1 MKGDTPMS
9 DETKLV
15 DYLKRVTADLRQ
27 TTRRLR
33 EVEAEATEPI
43 AIVGMSCRYPGGV
56 RTPEDLWELVS
67 GGLDGISAFPSD
79 RGWDVEALYDED
91 PDRRGT
97 SYTREGGF
105 LDAAGE
111 FDAGF
116 FGVSPREAQA
126 MDPQHRLLLET
137 SWEAF
142 ERAGIDPL
150 SVKGERI
157 GVFAGLM
164 YHDYGTSVAEV
175 PEELEGYLGNGSAG
189 SIASGR
195 ISYTL
200 GLEGPA
206 VTVDTACSS
215 SLVALHLA
223 VQALRRG
230 ECTMALA
237 GGVTVMATP
246 ATFVEFSRQRGLS
259 ADGRCKSFAEG
270 ADGTGWGE
278 GVGMLLVERLSDAVR
293 NGRRVLAVVRGSAV
307 NQDGAS
313 NGLTAPNGPSQ
324 QRVIRQALDAAGLTP
339 ADVDAVEA
347 HGTGTKLGDPI
358 EAQALLNTYG
368 QQRTGGEPLWLGSV
382 KSNIGH
388 TQAAAGVAGVIKMV
402 QAMRHGSLP
411 RTLHVDSP
419 SSHIDWSA
427 GAVELL
433 TEARP
438 WPETGRARRAAVSS
452 FGISGTNAHIILEQ
466 APEAVPAETQ
476 PEGAQPQ
483 PQPQTAPVAPPATL
497 PFLVSGR
504 TPEALRAQAGRLAA
518 FLRESPEAAA
528 AAPVDLAYSLA
539 ASRST
544 WEHRAAV
551 VADGREELLG
561 ALDALAEGAG
571 AAAGLVR
578 GTAEKGRTAFLF
590 TFQGSQRPG
599 MGRELYETFPVFA
612 AAFDEVCA
620 ELDRHLDRPIREIV
634 FAAEGTPEAAL
645 IDRTLYSSPAIFAL
659 EVALYR
665 LLEHWGIRPD
675 LVSGGSIGDSAAI
688 HVTGVLSLADA
699 ATLVTARSRLMN
711 ELPPGGGMVAVEA
724 PEQVVREALDE
735 LGGRVSIGLVNGPEA
750 FVVSGDEELIT
761 GLGDRWKAEG
771 YRIKQLTVGHAFH
784 SPHMDPMLDAFREV
798 ARSLTFRAPRVPMV
812 DALTGELMDADR
824 MCDPEYWVRHVREA
838 VRFVDAVRT
847 LEAEGVTTYL
857 EVGPLAMQSLM
868 ARACLTAESG
878 AALVPSLRRDRPEVW
893 SLVHAVAQLHVR
905 GVRVD
910 WARFYA
916 DTRPAVT
923 GLPTYAFQRERYWL
937 KSTGSPAAPV
947 PGTAAAE
954 LGLSLAGHPLLGT
967 AISLADSGGF
977 LFTAGLSLRSHGWLA
992 DHRVLGRAVVPGA
1005 ALVELAVRAGDEA
1018 GCDTLDELTLAA
1030 PLVLPE
1036 DGGVQLRLTVAE
1048 PDGQGRRALSL
1059 YSRPEDADTGE
1070 PWTRHAEGTLS
1081 AGGSAAGAG
1090 LTVWPPAGAEPLDT
1104 DGLYETLGAAGLEYG
1119 PVFQGLQAAWKL
1131 GEEIYTEVALPEEA
1145 TTDATRYGLHPAL
1158 LDAALHGIGLGSF
1171 ITGDGAAHL
1180 PFAWSG
1186 LTLHATAASA
1196 LRVRITPAGTDSV
1209 TLTLT
1214 DQTGTPVATID
1225 SLALRAITT
1234 GQLEDGG
1241 ALRDALFRVE
1251 WVEPV
1256 LGDGSGGDWAR
1267 LDEEGDTVPAYVV
1280 TRTPAGEVHSAV
1292 AEALRLVRS
1301 WLAGERFARSRLVF
1315 TAERQDPATA
1325 AVWGL
1330 VRSAQAEHPGRF
1342 ALVEAADVE
1351 ASWERI
1357 SAALA
1362 AGEEQIAVRG
1372 GSVLVPR
1379 LARAAATPAEG
1390 AAFGDGTVLI
1400 TGGTGGLGALFAR
1413 HLVTEHGVRDLLL
1426 TSRRGDAAPGAAELA
1441 ADLGQLGAQ
1450 VRIAACDAADRE
1462 GLTELLDSL
1471 DRPLTAV
1478 VHSAGVLDDGVVST
1492 LTPERV
1498 TAVLRPKA
1506 DAARHL
1512 HELTR
1517 DRDLSAFVVF
1527 SSVAG
1532 VFGSAGQGGYAA
1544 ANSYLDALMTE
1555 RRAAGLPGLSLAWGL
1570 WTGVGGMGDT
1580 LSEED
1585 VERIGRSG
1593 VQVLTVDQGLAL
1605 FDAALGT
1612 AEPLLVPVPL
1622 DLRTLRTRDQTPAL
1636 LRALVGTARGRRGTA
1651 AAATGGDSSLAG
1663 RLAALGRAEQR
1674 AFLLD
1679 LVCTRAA
1686 AVLGHG
1692 GGGAVDSGRAF
1703 RELGFDSLTAVEFRN
1718 LLMAETGV
1726 RLSSTVVFDHP
1737 NPAALAEF
1745 LRTELVGEDTGAQS
1759 AAPVAAGDDEPIAI
1773 IGMSCRYPGG
1783 VETPEDLWR
1792 LVASGAD
1799 GISGFPENRGW
1810 DLDALYHPDP
1820 EHRGT
1825 SYTREGGF
1833 LHDVAEF
1840 DAEFFGI
1847 SPREALAM
1855 DPQQR
1860 LLLQATWEAF
1870 ERAGIDPKAM
1880 KGSRTGVFAGLMY
1893 RDYLTRLSSIPQELE
1908 GFRGTASSGSVA
1920 SGRVSYLFGLEG
1932 PAVTVDTACSS
1943 SLVALHL
1950 AAQALRRGECTMAL
1964 AGGVTVMSSAGTF
1977 VEFSRQRGLAA
1988 DGRCKSFAD
1997 GADGTGWGEGVGM
2010 LLVERLSDAVRNG
2023 HPVLAV
2029 VRGSAVN
2036 QDGASNGLTAPNGPS
2051 QQRVIR
2057 QALDAAGLTT
2067 ADVDAVEAHGTGTK
2081 LGDPIEAQAL
2091 LTTYGQGR
2099 EGGEPLWL
2107 GSVKSNIGHTQAAAG
2122 VAGIIKMVQAMRHG
2136 VLPRTLHVDSPSSQ
2150 VDWSAGAVE
2159 LLTEDRAWP
2168 ETGRVRRA
2176 GVSSFGISG
2185 TNAHV
2190 ILEAAPE
2197 REPVTTTGRP
2207 PAEGTL
2213 VPWMLSGRSAGAL
2226 RAQAERLLA
2235 YVEERPGLAVADVAY
2250 SLMRRSEMEHRA
2262 VVVGR
2267 DREEFLAGL
2276 RTLARDGATTAAPA
2290 AASGRGSG
2298 PAVLFTGQGSQR
2310 PGMGRELYE
2319 TFPVFA
2325 AAFDA
2330 VCAELGDGLKEVVFG
2345 DDAET
2350 LDRTGTT
2357 QPALFA
2363 IEVALYRL
2371 VESWGITPRFVGG
2384 HSVGEIAAAHIAGV
2398 LSLRD
2403 AATLVSARGR
2413 LMEALPEGGVMVS
2426 VRAGEEQVTPLLVPG
2441 AAIAAVNGPEAVVL
2455 SGAREAVEGVVAL
2468 LAAQGVK
2475 AKALR
2480 VSHAFHSPLMDPM
2493 LDEFRNAISGLD
2505 FHQPA
2510 IPFVSA
2516 LTGSLVTD
2524 EITHPDYWV
2533 SHVREAVRFHDAIQT
2548 LEAEG
2553 ATTLLELGP
2562 DAILTA
2568 MARPCLTD
2576 ESTALVPTL
2585 RRGRDEVRSLT
2596 TAVSD
2601 LHRHGVDL
2609 DWEALCGM
2617 SVDWD
2622 TFFTES
2628 GASRVDLPTYAF
2640 QRQRFWLENSGP
2652 QAPQDVESVGLKAAG
2667 HPLLGAAI
2675 ALPDSDGVMF
2685 TGRLAA
2691 RAQAWLGDHRVMGRL
2706 VVPGAAVAELA
2717 VRAGDETGCGF
2728 LDELTLE
2735 APLVLPEDGGVQLRV
2750 LVGEAASDGRG
2761 LRPVTVFSRSEEAP
2775 EDTPWTRHATGSLAP
2790 EGAAPGEGLAVW
2802 PPAGAEP
2809 LDTDGLYETLGAAG
2823 LEYGPVFRGL
2833 QTAWKLG
2840 NELYAEVALPE
2851 EATAD
2856 AGRYNLHPALLD
2868 AALHGI
2874 GLGSFVTGD
2883 GGAHLP
2889 FAWSGLS
2896 LHATGASALRVRITP
2911 AGTDSVALTLADQT
2925 GAPVATVETLALRAV
2940 TPGQPEDEGSL
2951 RDALFRLDWAG
2962 LPLEAAAGAEGTWAL
2977 LGSEET
2983 YAATALRR
2991 AGVGFDAYA
3000 DLAEARAAAVA
3011 PEVLVVP
3018 VEGAGEASAERV
3030 RELVGRVL
3038 ELLRDWQSDE
3048 RFAGT
3053 RLLLLTSGAVVARG
3067 GEAVHDLAAAAVWG
3081 LVRSAQAEN
3090 PGRIVLADGPR
3101 PGDPAGGA
3109 DWELLPAALTTDEPQ
3124 LALRGGEF
3132 LVPRL
3137 ARARA
3142 AEALA
3147 VPAGEPAWRLDVRGR
3162 GTLENLALVP
3172 APEAAG
3178 PLTAGQV
3185 RIGVR
3190 AAGLNFRDVML
3201 SLGLY
3206 PGEFVLG
3213 GEGAG
3218 VVLETGPGVTS
3229 VKPGDRVMG
3238 IFDGAFGPVA
3248 VADARSVHRIPK
3260 GWTFAQAAAVPIVF
3274 MTAYYGLVDLARARR
3289 GERVLI
3295 HAAAGGVG
3303 MAAVQLARHLGL
3315 EVYGTA
3321 SPGKWDT
3328 LRAAGLDGAHLAN
3341 SRTLDFEG
3349 AFLEATSGRGVDIV
3363 LDSLAREFVDASLR
3377 LLPGGGR
3384 FLEMGKTDIRV
3395 PAEVA
3400 EAHPGVEYR
3409 AFDLVDAGPERIG
3422 EMLAALVELFESG
3435 ELSPLPVTTWDVRQA
3450 KDAFRYVSQAKHTGK
3465 VVLTVPAGF
3474 DPDGT
3479 VLVTGGT
3486 GTLGALLAGHLVRR
3500 HGVRN
3505 LLLAGRRG
3513 PQAAGAAE
3521 LTAALAELGAR
3532 AEVVACDV
3540 ADREALAGLLARIP
3554 AERPLTAV
3562 VHTAGV
3568 LDDGI
3573 LGSLTGERLERVL
3586 RPKTAAALALHELT
3600 RDLDLSAFVLFS
3612 SAAGVFG
3619 NPGQANYAA
3628 ANASL
3633 DALAL
3638 HRRALGLPA
3647 VSLAWG
3653 MWEEASGMTAHL
3665 DGGERSR
3672 SGRGG
3677 AGALGSEEGLALFD
3691 AAFAD
3696 GGAVLVPARLDLRA
3710 VSGTAGPVP
3719 PLLRGLVRAA
3729 GRRTAAAVRQ
3739 RPGGVSP
3746 AERLAGL
3753 TPGARERELL
3763 EIVRENT
3770 AVVFGHASGD
3780 TVDVAKPFKALG
3792 IDSLTA
3798 LELRNRVTAAT
3809 GLRLPPTLVFD
3820 CPTPAALAE
3829 RLLEEFA
3836 ESGATAGAAATAGEP
3851 AGAAAV
3857 LAEIDRLESAI
3868 GAVDAADEAAV
3879 GARLRDLLAAWNGRT
3894 AAAAP
3899 DGAATDLEGATAE
3912 DLFDLLDGELGTL

>member
-1 MKGDTPMS
+1 MS

-67 GGLDGISAFPSD
+67 GGRDGISAFPSD

-91 PDRRGT
+91 PERRGT

-105 LDAAGE
+105 LEGAAE

-150 SVKGERI
+150 SVKGQRI

-195 ISYTL
+195 VSYTL

-293 NGRRVLAVVRGSAV
+293 DGHHVLAVVRGSAV

-324 QRVIRQALDAAGLTP
+324 QRVIRQALDSAGLTT

-358 EAQALLNTYG
+358 EAQALLATYG
-368 QQRTGGEPLWLGSV
+368 QDRAAGAAPLWLGSV

-411 RTLHVDSP
+411 RTLHVDAP

-433 TEARP
+433 TEDRA
-438 WPETGRARRAAVSS
+438 WPETGRARRAGVSS

-466 APEAVPAETQ
+466 APADAPDAAPADAE
-476 PEGAQPQ
+476 PAAGEPQ
-483 PQPQTAPVAPPATL
+483 PQAAPVAPPATL

-518 FLRESPEAAA
+518 FLRESPGAAA

-551 VADGREELLG
+551 VADDRAELLG

-571 AAAGLVR
+571 AAPGLVR

-599 MGRELYETFPVFA
+599 MGRELYEAFPVFA

-634 FAAEGTPEAAL
+634 FAPEGTPEAAL

-711 ELPPGGGMVAVEA
+711 ELPAGGGMVAVEA

-735 LGGRVSIGLVNGPEA
+735 LGGRVCVALVNGPEA
-750 FVVSGDEELIT
+750 FVVSGDEDLIA
-761 GLGDRWKAEG
+761 GLGDRWKADG
-771 YRIKQLTVGHAFH
+771 YRIKRLTVGHAFH

-798 ARSLTFRAPRVPMV
+798 ARSLTFRAPRIPMV

-847 LEAEGVTTYL
+847 LESEGVTTYL

-910 WARFYA
+910 WERFHADARP
-916 DTRPAVT
+916 TVT
-923 GLPTYAFQRERYWL
+923 GLPTYAFQRARYWL
-937 KSTGSPAAPV
+937 ESA
-947 PGTAAAE
+947 GTRGALGAGAAAAE

-977 LFTAGLSLRSHGWLA
+977 LFTARLSLRSHGWLA
-992 DHRVLGRAVVPGA
+992 DHRVLDRAVVPGA

-1018 GCDTLDELTLAA
+1018 GCATLDELTLAA

-1048 PDGQGRRALSL
+1048 PDARGWRALSL

-1081 AGGSAAGAG
+1081 PGGSAPAEG
-1090 LTVWPPAGAEPLDT
+1090 LAVWPPAGAQALDT
-1104 DGLYETLGAAGLEYG
+1104 DGLYEALGAAGLAYG
-1119 PVFQGLQAAWKL
+1119 PVFQGLKAAWKL
-1131 GEEIYTEVALPEEA
+1131 GGEVYAEVALPEEA
-1145 TTDATRYGLHPAL
+1145 TADATRYGIHPAL
-1158 LDAALHGIGLGSF
+1158 LDAALHGIGLGTF
-1171 ITGDGAAHL
+1171 VTGDGGARL
-1180 PFAWSG
+1180 PFAWTGVS
-1186 LTLHATAASA
+1186 LHAAGADA
-1196 LRVRITPAGTDSV
+1196 LRVRIAPAGTDSV
-1209 TLTLT
+1209 ALTLA
-1214 DQTGTPVATID
+1214 DQTGAPVATVE
-1225 SLALRAITT
+1225 SLALRAVTA
-1234 GQLEDGG
+1234 GQLEDGS
-1241 ALRDALFRVE
+1241 LRDALFRVE

-1256 LGDGSGGDWAR
+1256 LGESSRGDWAW
-1267 LDEEGDTVPAYVV
+1267 LDEEGDGVPPYVV

-1292 AEALRLVRS
+1292 VEALRLVRS
-1301 WLAGERFARSRLVF
+1301 WLAEERYAGSRLVF
-1315 TAERQDPATA
+1315 TADRQDVATA

-1330 VRSAQAEHPGRF
+1330 VRSAQAENPGRF

-1362 AGEEQIAVRG
+1362 AGEEQLAVRG

-1379 LARAAATPAEG
+1379 LARAAAAPADG

-1426 TSRRGDAAPGAAELA
+1426 TSRRGHEAPGATELA
-1441 ADLGQLGAQ
+1441 ADLEQLGAR

-1462 GLTELLDSL
+1462 ALAELLTTL

-1478 VHSAGVLDDGVVST
+1478 LHSAGVLDDGVIGA

-1506 DAARHL
+1506 DAAHHL

-1517 DRDLSAFVVF
+1517 DAGLSAFVVF

-1532 VFGSAGQGGYAA
+1532 VFGGAGQAGYAA
-1544 ANSYLDALMTE
+1544 ANSYLDALMAE

-1570 WTGVGGMGDT
+1570 WAGVGGMGDT
-1580 LSEED
+1580 LTDED
-1585 VERIGRSG
+1585 MDRIGRSG
-1593 VQVLTVDQGLAL
+1593 VRPLTVDQGLAL
-1605 FDAALGT
+1605 FDAALAT
-1612 AEPLLVPVPL
+1612 DEPLLVPVPL
-1622 DLRTLRTRDQTPAL
+1622 DLRTLRTRDQVPAL
-1636 LRALVGTARGRRGTA
+1636 LRTLVGTTRRRGTA
-1651 AAATGGDSSLAG
+1651 AAGAGTGPSLAD

-1674 AFLLD
+1674 ALLLD

-1692 GGGAVDSGRAF
+1692 AGGAVDAERAF

-1718 LLMAETGV
+1718 LLMPETGV

-1745 LRTELVGEDTGAQS
+1745 LRTELVGEDTEVRS

-1792 LVASGAD
+1792 LVASGTD

-1810 DLDALYHPDP
+1810 DLEAIYHPDP

-1988 DGRCKSFAD
+1988 DGRCKSFAE

-2010 LLVERLSDAVRNG
+2010 LLVERLSDAIANG

-2091 LTTYGQGR
+2091 LATYGQER
-2099 EGGEPLWL
+2099 VDGEPLWL

-2122 VAGIIKMVQAMRHG
+2122 VASIIKMVQAMRHG
-2136 VLPRTLHVDSPSSQ
+2136 VLPRTLHVDAPSSHI
-2150 VDWSAGAVE
+2150 DWSAGAVE

-2168 ETGRVRRA
+2168 ETGRARRA
-2176 GVSSFGISG
+2176 GISSFGISG

-2190 ILEAAPE
+2190 ILEQAPE
-2197 REPVTTTGRP
+2197 QEPATTTARP
-2207 PAEGTL
+2207 PADGAL
-2213 VPWMLSGRSAGAL
+2213 VPWMLSGRSAEAL

-2235 YVEERPGLAVADVAY
+2235 HVEARPELAVADVAY
-2250 SLMRRSEMEHRA
+2250 SLMGRSEMEHRA

-2276 RTLARDGATTAAPA
+2276 RTLARDGATTAAPGT
-2290 AASGRGSG
+2290 ASAPGRG

-2310 PGMGRELYE
+2310 IGMGRELYE
-2319 TFPVFA
+2319 AFPVFA

-2330 VCAELGDGLKEVVFG
+2330 VCAELGAGLKEVVFG
-2345 DDAET
+2345 DDAEA

-2363 IEVALYRL
+2363 VEVALYRL
-2371 VESWGITPRFVGG
+2371 VESWGVAPRFVGG
-2384 HSVGEIAAAHIAGV
+2384 HSVGEIAAAHVAGV
-2398 LSLRD
+2398 LSLHD

-2413 LMEALPEGGVMVS
+2413 LMEALPDGGVMVS

-2441 AAIAAVNGPEAVVL
+2441 AAIAAVNGPESVVL

-2468 LAAQGVK
+2468 LAAQDVK
-2475 AKALR
+2475 SKALR

-2493 LDEFRNAISGLD
+2493 LEDFRTAITGLD
-2505 FHQPA
+2505 FRQPT

-2524 EITHPDYWV
+2524 QIAHPDYWV
-2533 SHVREAVRFHDAIQT
+2533 DHVREAVRFHDAIRT

-2585 RRGRDEVRSLT
+2585 RRGRDEVQSLT
-2596 TAVSD
+2596 SAVSE

-2622 TFFTES
+2622 TFFAES

-2640 QRQRFWLENSGP
+2640 QRQRFWLEDAAP

-2685 TGRLAA
+2685 TGRLTV
-2691 RAQAWLGDHRVMGRL
+2691 RAQAWLGDHRVMGKT

-2717 VRAGDETGCGF
+2717 VRAGDEAGCGF

-2750 LVGEAASDGRG
+2750 LVGEAAAEGPGS
-2761 LRPVTVFSRSEEAP
+2761 RPVTVFSRSEDAA
-2775 EDTPWTRHATGSLAP
+2775 EDTPWTRHASGSV
-2790 EGAAPGEGLAVW
+2790 APGGSAAGEALTVW
-2802 PPAGAEP
+2802 PPAGAEA
-2809 LDTDGLYETLGAAG
+2809 LDTDGLYESLGAAG
-2823 LEYGPVFRGL
+2823 LAYGPVFQGL
-2833 QTAWKLG
+2833 KAAWKLG
-2840 NELYAEVALPE
+2840 EEVYAEVALPE

-2856 AGRYNLHPALLD
+2856 ATRYGIHPALLD

-2874 GLGSFVTGD
+2874 GLGTFVTGD
-2883 GGAHLP
+2883 GGARLP
-2889 FAWSGLS
+2889 FAWTGLS
-2896 LHATGASALRVRITP
+2896 LHATGAGALRVRITP

-2925 GAPVATVETLALRAV
+2925 GAPVATVESLALRAV
-2940 TPGQPEDEGSL
+2940 TAEQLEDGSL
-2951 RDALFRLDWAG
+2951 RDALFRLDWAA
-2962 LPLEAAAGAEGTWAL
+2962 PALEADAGPGGGTWAL
-2977 LGSEET
+2977 LGGGGDG

-2991 AGVGFDAYA
+2991 AGVGFDVYSG
-3000 DLAEARAAAVA
+3000 LAEAGAAAVA
-3011 PEVLVVP
+3011 PQLLVVP
-3018 VEGAGEASAERV
+3018 VEGAGEASAEQV

-3038 ELLRDWQSDE
+3038 ELLRDWQADE

-3053 RLLLLTSGAVVARG
+3053 RLLLLTSGAVVARA

-3101 PGDPAGGA
+3101 PAHAGGA
-3109 DWELLPAALTTDEPQ
+3109 DLGWNLLPAALAGDEPQ

-3137 ARARA
+3137 ARALA
-3142 AEALA
+3142 SEALA
-3147 VPAGEPAWRLDVRGR
+3147 APAGAGSWRLDVRGR

-3172 APEAAG
+3172 APEADL
-3178 PLTAGQV
+3178 PLGAGQV

-3229 VKPGDRVMG
+3229 VEPGDRVMG

-3321 SPGKWDT
+3321 SPGKWDV
-3328 LRAAGLDGAHLAN
+3328 LRAAGLDGAHVAN

-3349 AFLEATSGRGVDIV
+3349 AFLEATGGRGVDIV

-3400 EAHPGVEYR
+3400 AAHPGVEYR

-3450 KDAFRYVSQAKHTGK
+3450 KDAFRYVSQARHTGK

-3486 GTLGALLAGHLVRR
+3486 GTLGALLARHLVREY
-3500 HGVRN
+3500 GVRN
-3505 LLLAGRRG
+3505 LLLTSRRG
-3513 PQAAGAAE
+3513 PRAAGVAE
-3521 LTAALAELGAR
+3521 LTAELAELGAR

-3540 ADREALAGLLARIP
+3540 ADRKALAGLLAGIP
-3554 AERPLTAV
+3554 AAHPLTAV

-3586 RPKTAAALALHELT
+3586 RPKTGAALALHELT

-3653 MWEEASGMTAHL
+3653 MWEEASAMTAHL

-3710 VSGTAGPVP
+3710 VSGAAGPVP

-3729 GRRTAAAVRQ
+3729 ARRAAAAVRQ

-3753 TPGARERELL
+3753 SPVARERELL

-3770 AVVFGHASGD
+3770 AVVFGHASGE

-3836 ESGATAGAAATAGEP
+3836 DAGAGAGAAAGEP
-3851 AGAAAV
+3851 AGPAAV
-3857 LAEIDRLESAI
+3857 LAEIDRLEAAI
-3868 GAVDAADEAAV
+3868 GGVDAADEAAV
-3879 GARLRDLLAAWNGRT
+3879 GARLRELLAAWNGRT
-3894 AAAAP
+3894 APAAP
-3899 DGAATDLEGATAE
+3899 DTAPADLDGATAE

>member
-67 GGLDGISAFPSD
+67 GGRDGICVFPSD

-91 PDRRGT
+91 PERRGT

-150 SVKGERI
+150 SVKGQRV

-259 ADGRCKSFAEG
+259 ADGRCKSFADG

-278 GVGMLLVERLSDAVR
+278 GVGMLLVERLSDAVA
-293 NGRRVLAVVRGSAV
+293 NGHRVLAVVRGSAV

-324 QRVIRQALDAAGLTP
+324 QRVIRQALDSAGLTT

-358 EAQALLNTYG
+358 EAQALLATYG
-368 QQRTGGEPLWLGSV
+368 QDRAGSAPLWLGSV

-411 RTLHVDSP
+411 RTLHVDAP
-419 SSHIDWSA
+419 SSHVDWSA

-438 WPETGRARRAAVSS
+438 WPETGRARRAGVSS

-466 APEAVPAETQ
+466 APEAVPADAE
-476 PEGAQPQ
+476 PEGAEPQ
-483 PQPQTAPVAPPATL
+483 PQAAAVTPPATL

-544 WEHRAAV
+544 WEHRVAV
-551 VADGREELLG
+551 VADDREELLG
-561 ALDALAEGAG
+561 ALDALAGGAG
-571 AAAGLVR
+571 AAPGLVR
-578 GTAEKGRTAFLF
+578 GTAGKGRTAFLF

-599 MGRELYETFPVFA
+599 MGRELYEAFPVFA

-634 FAAEGTPEAAL
+634 FAPEGTPESAL

-711 ELPPGGGMVAVEA
+711 ELPAGGGMVAVEA

-735 LGGRVSIGLVNGPEA
+735 LDGRVSIGLVNGPEA
-750 FVVSGDEELIT
+750 FVVSGDEDLIA

-771 YRIKQLTVGHAFH
+771 YRIKRLTVGHAFH

-798 ARSLTFRAPRVPMV
+798 ARSLTFRAPRIPMV

-847 LEAEGVTTYL
+847 LESEGVTTYL

-868 ARACLTAESG
+868 ARACLTAESE

-910 WARFYA
+910 WERFHA

-923 GLPTYAFQRERYWL
+923 DLPTYAFQRERYWL
-937 KSTGSPAAPV
+937 KSAGT
-947 PGTAAAE
+947 PGALGAGAVAAE

-977 LFTAGLSLRSHGWLA
+977 LFTARLSLRSHGWLA

-1018 GCDTLDELTLAA
+1018 GCGTLDELTLAA

-1059 YSRPEDADTGE
+1059 YSRPEDAPEDT
-1070 PWTRHAEGTLS
+1070 PWTRHASGSLS
-1081 AGGSAAGAG
+1081 PGGSAPGEG
-1090 LTVWPPAGAEPLDT
+1090 LAVWPPTGAERLDT
-1104 DGLYETLGAAGLEYG
+1104 DGLYEALSTAGLAYG
-1119 PVFQGLQAAWKL
+1119 PVFQGLKAAWKL
-1131 GEEIYTEVALPEEA
+1131 GEEIYAEIALPEDA
-1145 TTDATRYGLHPAL
+1145 TTDADRYGIHPAL

-1171 ITGDGAAHL
+1171 VTGDGAARL
-1180 PFAWSG
+1180 PFNWSG
-1186 LTLHATAASA
+1186 VSLHAAGASA
-1196 LRVRITPAGTDSV
+1196 LRVRIAPTGTDSV
-1209 TLTLT
+1209 ALTLA
-1214 DQTGTPVATID
+1214 DQTGAPVATVE
-1225 SLALRAITT
+1225 SLALRAVTAE
-1234 GQLEDGG
+1234 QLEDGS
-1241 ALRDALFRVE
+1241 LRDALFRLE

-1256 LGDGSGGDWAR
+1256 LGDGTGGEWAW
-1267 LDEEGDTVPAYVV
+1267 LDEEGDGDGVPPYLV

-1301 WLAGERFARSRLVF
+1301 WLAEERFAASRLVF

-1330 VRSAQAEHPGRF
+1330 VRTAQTENPGRF
-1342 ALVEAADVE
+1342 ALVETADIE
-1351 ASWERI
+1351 ATWEEI
-1357 SAALA
+1357 STALA
-1362 AGEEQIAVRG
+1362 AGEEQIALRDG
-1372 GSVLVPR
+1372 RTLVPR
-1379 LARAAATPAEG
+1379 LARATPAPAEG
-1390 AAFGDGTVLI
+1390 PAFGDGTVLI

-1426 TSRRGDAAPGAAELA
+1426 TSRRGENAPGATELA
-1441 ADLGQLGAQ
+1441 TDLEELGAR

-1462 GLTELLDSL
+1462 ALAALLDTL

-1478 VHSAGVLDDGVVST
+1478 LHSAGVLDDGVIGA

-1506 DAARHL
+1506 DAAHHL

-1517 DRDLSAFVVF
+1517 DAGLSAFVVF

-1532 VFGSAGQGGYAA
+1532 VFGGAGQAGYAA
-1544 ANSYLDALMTE
+1544 ANSYLDALMAE

-1570 WTGVGGMGDT
+1570 WAGVGGMGDT
-1580 LSEED
+1580 LSDED

-1593 VQVLTVDQGLAL
+1593 IHALTIDQGLAL

-1612 AEPLLVPVPL
+1612 GEPLLVPVPL
-1622 DLRTLRTRDQTPAL
+1622 DLRTLRTRDQTPGL
-1636 LRALVGTARGRRGTA
+1636 LRTLVGTTRRRGTA
-1651 AAATGGDSSLAG
+1651 AAAADTGSSLAN
-1663 RLAALGRAEQR
+1663 RLAVLGRTEQR
-1674 AFLLD
+1674 ALLLD

-1686 AVLGHG
+1686 AVLGHV
-1692 GGGAVDSGRAF
+1692 GGGAVDAERAF

-1745 LRTELVGEDTGAQS
+1745 LRTELVGEDTDARS

-1773 IGMSCRYPGG
+1773 VGMSCRYPGG

-1792 LVASGAD
+1792 LVADGRD
-1799 GISGFPENRGW
+1799 GITGFPENRGW
-1810 DLDALYHPDP
+1810 DLEAIYHPDP

-1860 LLLQATWEAF
+1860 LLLQAAWEAF

-1950 AAQALRRGECTMAL
+1950 AVQALRRGECTMAL

-1977 VEFSRQRGLAA
+1977 VEFSRQRGLSA
-1988 DGRCKSFAD
+1988 DGRCKSFAE

-2010 LLVERLSDAVRNG
+2010 LLVERLSDAVANG
-2023 HPVLAV
+2023 HRVLAV

-2057 QALDAAGLTT
+2057 QALDAAGLTA

-2091 LTTYGQGR
+2091 LATYGQER
-2099 EGGEPLWL
+2099 ADGEPLWL
-2107 GSVKSNIGHTQAAAG
+2107 GSIKSNIGHTQAAAG
-2122 VAGIIKMVQAMRHG
+2122 VASIIKMVQAMRHG
-2136 VLPRTLHVDSPSSQ
+2136 VLPRTLHIDAPSSQ

-2168 ETGRVRRA
+2168 ETGRTRRA

-2190 ILEAAPE
+2190 ILEQAPE
-2197 REPVTTTGRP
+2197 QEPATTTARP
-2207 PAEGTL
+2207 LADGAL
-2213 VPWMLSGRSAGAL
+2213 VPWMLSGRSAEAL

-2235 YVEERPGLAVADVAY
+2235 HVEARPELAVADVAY
-2250 SLMRRSEMEHRA
+2250 SLMGRSEMEHRA

-2276 RTLARDGATTAAPA
+2276 RTLARDGATTTAPVSA
-2290 AASGRGSG
+2290 NGPGSG

-2310 PGMGRELYE
+2310 IGMGRELYE

-2330 VCAELGDGLKEVVFG
+2330 VCAELGDGLKEIVFG
-2345 DDAET
+2345 ENAEA

-2384 HSVGEIAAAHIAGV
+2384 HSVGEIAAAHVAGV
-2398 LSLRD
+2398 LSLHD
-2403 AATLVSARGR
+2403 AAVLVSARGR

-2426 VRAGEEQVTPLLVPG
+2426 VRAGEEQVAPLLVPG
-2441 AAIAAVNGPEAVVL
+2441 AAIAAVNGPEAVVI
-2455 SGAREAVEGVVAL
+2455 SGAREAVEEVVAL
-2468 LAAQGVK
+2468 LTPLGVK
-2475 AKALR
+2475 SKALR

-2493 LDEFRNAISGLD
+2493 LEEFRNAISGLD
-2505 FHQPA
+2505 FHQPN

-2524 EITHPDYWV
+2524 EIARPDYWV
-2533 SHVREAVRFHDAIQT
+2533 SHVREAVRFHDAIHT
-2548 LEAEG
+2548 LETEG
-2553 ATTLLELGP
+2553 ATTILELGP
-2562 DAILTA
+2562 DAVLTA

-2576 ESTALVPTL
+2576 ENTALVPTL
-2585 RRGRDEVRSLT
+2585 RRGRDEVQGLT
-2596 TAVSD
+2596 AAVSE

-2622 TFFTES
+2622 TFFAES

-2640 QRQRFWLENSGP
+2640 QRQRFWLEDTGP

-2685 TGRLAA
+2685 TGRLTT
-2691 RAQAWLGDHRVMGRL
+2691 RGPAWIGDHRVLGKP

-2717 VRAGDETGCGF
+2717 VRAGDEAGCGF

-2750 LVGEAASDGRG
+2750 LVGEAAAEGPGS
-2761 LRPVTVFSRSEEAP
+2761 RPVTVFSRSEDAP
-2775 EDTPWTRHATGSLAP
+2775 EDTPWTRHASGSVAP
-2790 EGAAPGEGLAVW
+2790 GGSAPGEGLAVW
-2802 PPAGAEP
+2802 PPAGAER
-2809 LDTDGLYETLGAAG
+2809 LDTDGLYEALSTAG
-2823 LEYGPVFRGL
+2823 LAYGPVFQGL
-2833 QTAWKLG
+2833 KAAWKLG
-2840 NELYAEVALPE
+2840 EEIYAEIALPE
-2851 EATAD
+2851 DATTDAD
-2856 AGRYNLHPALLD
+2856 RYGIHPALLD

-2883 GGAHLP
+2883 GAARLP
-2889 FAWSGLS
+2889 FAWTGLS
-2896 LHATGASALRVRITP
+2896 LHATGATALRVRITA

-2925 GAPVATVETLALRAV
+2925 GAPVATVESLALRAV
-2940 TPGQPEDEGSL
+2940 TAEQLEDGSP
-2951 RDALFRLDWAG
+2951 RDVLFRLDWAG
-2962 LPLEAAAGAEGTWAL
+2962 LALDGAADAGGTWAV
-2977 LGSEET
+2977 LGGADG
-2983 YAATALRR
+2983 YAATALRG

-3000 DLAEARAAAVA
+3000 GLAEAAAAAVA
-3011 PEVLVVP
+3011 PQVLVVP

-3038 ELLRDWQSDE
+3038 ELLRDWQADE

-3053 RLLLLTSGAVVARG
+3053 RLLLLTSGAVVARA

-3101 PGDPAGGA
+3101 PGHAGAGLGW
-3109 DWELLPAALTTDEPQ
+3109 DVLPAALAADEPQ

-3132 LVPRL
+3132 FVPRL
-3137 ARARA
+3137 ARALA
-3142 AEALA
+3142 SEALA
-3147 VPAGEPAWRLDVRGR
+3147 APAGEGSWRLDVRGR

-3172 APEAAG
+3172 APEADL
-3178 PLTAGQV
+3178 PLGAGQV

-3321 SPGKWDT
+3321 SPGKWDV

-3349 AFLEATSGRGVDIV
+3349 AFLEATGGRGVDIV

-3400 EAHPGVEYR
+3400 ETHPGVEYR

-3450 KDAFRYVSQAKHTGK
+3450 KDAFRYVSGAKHTGK

-3474 DPDGT
+3474 DPEGT

-3486 GTLGALLAGHLVRR
+3486 GALGALLARHLVREY
-3500 HGVRN
+3500 GVRH
-3505 LLLAGRRG
+3505 LLLTSRRG
-3513 PQAAGAAE
+3513 PRAAGAAE

-3540 ADREALAGLLARIP
+3540 ADREALAGLLAGIP
-3554 AERPLTAV
+3554 AAHPLTAV

-3586 RPKTAAALALHELT
+3586 RPKTGAALALHELT

-3653 MWEEASGMTAHL
+3653 MWEEASEMTAHL

-3672 SGRGG
+3672 PRRGG
-3677 AGALGSEEGLALFD
+3677 AGALGSREGLALFD

-3696 GGAVLVPARLDLRA
+3696 GAAVLVPARLDLRA
-3710 VSGTAGPVP
+3710 VSGSAGPVP
-3719 PLLRGLVRAA
+3719 PLLRGLVRSA
-3729 GRRTAAAVRQ
+3729 GRRAAAAAQ
-3739 RPGGVSP
+3739 QQPGGVSP

-3753 TPGARERELL
+3753 SPVARERELL

-3836 ESGATAGAAATAGEP
+3836 GAGGGAGATAGEP
-3851 AGAAAV
+3851 AGPAAV

-3879 GARLRDLLAAWNGRT
+3879 GARLRELLAAWNGRT
-3894 AAAAP
+3894 AAVAP
-3899 DGAATDLEGATAE
+3899 DTGTADLEGATAE
-3912 DLFDLLDGELGTL
+3912 DIFDLLDGELGTL

>member
-1 MKGDTPMS
+1 
-9 DETKLV
+9 
-15 DYLKRVTADLRQ
+15 
-27 TTRRLR
+27 
-33 EVEAEATEPI
+33 
-43 AIVGMSCRYPGGV
+43 
-56 RTPEDLWELVS
+56 
-67 GGLDGISAFPSD
+67 
-79 RGWDVEALYDED
+79 
-91 PDRRGT
+91 
-97 SYTREGGF
+97 
-105 LDAAGE
+105 
-111 FDAGF
+111 
-116 FGVSPREAQA
+116 
-126 MDPQHRLLLET
+126 
-137 SWEAF
+137 
-142 ERAGIDPL
+142 
-150 SVKGERI
+150 
-157 GVFAGLM
+157 
-164 YHDYGTSVAEV
+164 
-175 PEELEGYLGNGSAG
+175 
-189 SIASGR
+189 
-195 ISYTL
+195 
-200 GLEGPA
+200 
-206 VTVDTACSS
+206 
-215 SLVALHLA
+215 
-223 VQALRRG
+223 
-230 ECTMALA
+230 
-237 GGVTVMATP
+237 
-246 ATFVEFSRQRGLS
+246 
-259 ADGRCKSFAEG
+259 
-270 ADGTGWGE
+270 
-278 GVGMLLVERLSDAVR
+278 
-293 NGRRVLAVVRGSAV
+293 
-307 NQDGAS
+307 
-313 NGLTAPNGPSQ
+313 
-324 QRVIRQALDAAGLTP
+324 
-339 ADVDAVEA
+339 
-347 HGTGTKLGDPI
+347 
-358 EAQALLNTYG
+358 
-368 QQRTGGEPLWLGSV
+368 
-382 KSNIGH
+382 
-388 TQAAAGVAGVIKMV
+388 
-402 QAMRHGSLP
+402 
-411 RTLHVDSP
+411 
-419 SSHIDWSA
+419 
-427 GAVELL
+427 
-433 TEARP
+433 
-438 WPETGRARRAAVSS
+438 
-452 FGISGTNAHIILEQ
+452 
-466 APEAVPAETQ
+466 
-476 PEGAQPQ
+476 
-483 PQPQTAPVAPPATL
+483 
-497 PFLVSGR
+497 
-504 TPEALRAQAGRLAA
+504 
-518 FLRESPEAAA
+518 
-528 AAPVDLAYSLA
+528 
-539 ASRST
+539 
-544 WEHRAAV
+544 
-551 VADGREELLG
+551 
-561 ALDALAEGAG
+561 
-571 AAAGLVR
+571 
-578 GTAEKGRTAFLF
+578 
-590 TFQGSQRPG
+590 
-599 MGRELYETFPVFA
+599 
-612 AAFDEVCA
+612 
-620 ELDRHLDRPIREIV
+620 
-634 FAAEGTPEAAL
+634 
-645 IDRTLYSSPAIFAL
+645 
-659 EVALYR
+659 
-665 LLEHWGIRPD
+665 
-675 LVSGGSIGDSAAI
+675 
-688 HVTGVLSLADA
+688 
-699 ATLVTARSRLMN
+699 
-711 ELPPGGGMVAVEA
+711 
-724 PEQVVREALDE
+724 
-735 LGGRVSIGLVNGPEA
+735 
-750 FVVSGDEELIT
+750 
-761 GLGDRWKAEG
+761 
-771 YRIKQLTVGHAFH
+771 
-784 SPHMDPMLDAFREV
+784 
-798 ARSLTFRAPRVPMV
+798 
-812 DALTGELMDADR
+812 
-824 MCDPEYWVRHVREA
+824 
-838 VRFVDAVRT
+838 
-847 LEAEGVTTYL
+847 
-857 EVGPLAMQSLM
+857 
-868 ARACLTAESG
+868 
-878 AALVPSLRRDRPEVW
+878 
-893 SLVHAVAQLHVR
+893 
-905 GVRVD
+905 
-910 WARFYA
+910 
-916 DTRPAVT
+916 
-923 GLPTYAFQRERYWL
+923 
-937 KSTGSPAAPV
+937 
-947 PGTAAAE
+947 
-954 LGLSLAGHPLLGT
+954 
-967 AISLADSGGF
+967 
-977 LFTAGLSLRSHGWLA
+977 
-992 DHRVLGRAVVPGA
+992 
-1005 ALVELAVRAGDEA
+1005 
-1018 GCDTLDELTLAA
+1018 
-1030 PLVLPE
+1030 
-1036 DGGVQLRLTVAE
+1036 
-1048 PDGQGRRALSL
+1048 
-1059 YSRPEDADTGE
+1059 
-1070 PWTRHAEGTLS
+1070 
-1081 AGGSAAGAG
+1081 
-1090 LTVWPPAGAEPLDT
+1090 
-1104 DGLYETLGAAGLEYG
+1104 
-1119 PVFQGLQAAWKL
+1119 
-1131 GEEIYTEVALPEEA
+1131 
-1145 TTDATRYGLHPAL
+1145 
-1158 LDAALHGIGLGSF
+1158 
-1171 ITGDGAAHL
+1171 
-1180 PFAWSG
+1180 
-1186 LTLHATAASA
+1186 
-1196 LRVRITPAGTDSV
+1196 
-1209 TLTLT
+1209 
-1214 DQTGTPVATID
+1214 
-1225 SLALRAITT
+1225 
-1234 GQLEDGG
+1234 
-1241 ALRDALFRVE
+1241 
-1251 WVEPV
+1251 
-1256 LGDGSGGDWAR
+1256 
-1267 LDEEGDTVPAYVV
+1267 
-1280 TRTPAGEVHSAV
+1280 
-1292 AEALRLVRS
+1292 
-1301 WLAGERFARSRLVF
+1301 
-1315 TAERQDPATA
+1315 
-1325 AVWGL
+1325 
-1330 VRSAQAEHPGRF
+1330 
-1342 ALVEAADVE
+1342 
-1351 ASWERI
+1351 
-1357 SAALA
+1357 
-1362 AGEEQIAVRG
+1362 
-1372 GSVLVPR
+1372 
-1379 LARAAATPAEG
+1379 
-1390 AAFGDGTVLI
+1390 
-1400 TGGTGGLGALFAR
+1400 
-1413 HLVTEHGVRDLLL
+1413 
-1426 TSRRGDAAPGAAELA
+1426 
-1441 ADLGQLGAQ
+1441 
-1450 VRIAACDAADRE
+1450 
-1462 GLTELLDSL
+1462 
-1471 DRPLTAV
+1471 
-1478 VHSAGVLDDGVVST
+1478 
-1492 LTPERV
+1492 
-1498 TAVLRPKA
+1498 
-1506 DAARHL
+1506 
-1512 HELTR
+1512 
-1517 DRDLSAFVVF
+1517 
-1527 SSVAG
+1527 
-1532 VFGSAGQGGYAA
+1532 
-1544 ANSYLDALMTE
+1544 
-1555 RRAAGLPGLSLAWGL
+1555 SLAWGL
-1570 WTGVGGMGDT
+1570 WAGVGGMGDT
-1580 LSEED
+1580 LTDED

-1593 VQVLTVDQGLAL
+1593 VRPLTVDQGLAL
-1605 FDAALGT
+1605 FDAALAT
-1612 AEPLLVPVPL
+1612 DEPLLVPVPL
-1622 DLRTLRTRDQTPAL
+1622 DLRTLRTRDHVPAL
-1636 LRALVGTARGRRGTA
+1636 LRTLVGTTRRRGTA
-1651 AAATGGDSSLAG
+1651 AAGAGTGSSLAD
-1663 RLAALGRAEQR
+1663 RLTALGRTEQR
-1674 AFLLD
+1674 ALLLD

-1692 GGGAVDSGRAF
+1692 GGGAVDAERAF

-1745 LRTELVGEDTGAQS
+1745 LRTELVGEDTEVRS

-1792 LVASGAD
+1792 LVAEGRD

-1810 DLDALYHPDP
+1810 DLEAIYHPDP

-1988 DGRCKSFAD
+1988 DGRCKSFAE

-2010 LLVERLSDAVRNG
+2010 LLVERLSDAIANG

-2057 QALDAAGLTT
+2057 QALEAAGLTT

-2091 LTTYGQGR
+2091 LATYGQER
-2099 EGGEPLWL
+2099 TDGEPLWL

-2122 VAGIIKMVQAMRHG
+2122 VASIIKMVQAMRHG
-2136 VLPRTLHVDSPSSQ
+2136 VLPRTLHVDAPSSHI
-2150 VDWSAGAVE
+2150 DWSAGAVE

-2168 ETGRVRRA
+2168 ETGRARRA
-2176 GVSSFGISG
+2176 GISSFGISG

-2190 ILEAAPE
+2190 ILEQAPE
-2197 REPVTTTGRP
+2197 QEPAITTARP
-2207 PAEGTL
+2207 PADGAL
-2213 VPWMLSGRSAGAL
+2213 VPWMLSGRSAEAL

-2235 YVEERPGLAVADVAY
+2235 HVEARPELAVADVAY
-2250 SLMRRSEMEHRA
+2250 SLMGRSEMEHRA

-2276 RTLARDGATTAAPA
+2276 RTLARDGATTAAPGT
-2290 AASGRGSG
+2290 ASAPGRG

-2310 PGMGRELYE
+2310 IGMGRELYE
-2319 TFPVFA
+2319 AFPVFA
-2325 AAFDA
+2325 QAFDA
-2330 VCAELGDGLKEVVFG
+2330 VCAELGGELKEVVFG
-2345 DDAET
+2345 EDAEA

-2363 IEVALYRL
+2363 VEVALYRL
-2371 VESWGITPRFVGG
+2371 VESWGVVPRFVGG
-2384 HSVGEIAAAHIAGV
+2384 HSVGEIAAAHVAGV
-2398 LSLRD
+2398 LSLHD
-2403 AATLVSARGR
+2403 AAALVSARGR
-2413 LMEALPEGGVMVS
+2413 LMEALPDGGVMVS
-2426 VRAGEEQVTPLLVPG
+2426 VRAGEEQVIPLLVPG

-2455 SGAREAVEGVVAL
+2455 SGAWEAVEEVVAL
-2468 LAAQGVK
+2468 LTSLDVK
-2475 AKALR
+2475 SKALR

-2493 LDEFRNAISGLD
+2493 LEDFRTAIAGLD
-2505 FHQPA
+2505 FHQPT

-2516 LTGSLVTD
+2516 LTGGLVTD
-2524 EITHPDYWV
+2524 EIAQPDYWV
-2533 SHVREAVRFHDAIQT
+2533 RHVRDTVRFHDAIRT

-2562 DAILTA
+2562 DAVLTA

-2585 RRGRDEVRSLT
+2585 RRGRDEVQSLT
-2596 TAVSD
+2596 AAVSE

-2622 TFFTES
+2622 TFFAES

-2640 QRQRFWLENSGP
+2640 QRQRFWLEDAAP

-2685 TGRLAA
+2685 TGRLTV
-2691 RAQAWLGDHRVMGRL
+2691 RAQAWLGDHRVMGKT

-2717 VRAGDETGCGF
+2717 VRAGDEAGCGF

-2750 LVGEAASDGRG
+2750 LVGEAAAEGPGS
-2761 LRPVTVFSRSEEAP
+2761 RPVTVFSRSEDAP
-2775 EDTPWTRHATGSLAP
+2775 EDTPWTRHASGSV
-2790 EGAAPGEGLAVW
+2790 APGGSAAGEALTVW
-2802 PPAGAEP
+2802 PPAGAEA
-2809 LDTDGLYETLGAAG
+2809 LDTDGLYEALDAAG
-2823 LEYGPVFRGL
+2823 LAYGPVFQGL
-2833 QTAWKLG
+2833 KAAWKLG
-2840 NELYAEVALPE
+2840 EEVYAEVALPE

-2856 AGRYNLHPALLD
+2856 ATRYGIHPALLD

-2874 GLGSFVTGD
+2874 GLGTFVTGD
-2883 GGAHLP
+2883 GGARLP
-2889 FAWSGLS
+2889 FAWTGLS
-2896 LHATGASALRVRITP
+2896 LHATGATALRVRIAP

-2925 GAPVATVETLALRAV
+2925 GAPVATVDSLALRAV
-2940 TPGQPEDEGSL
+2940 TAGQLEDGSL
-2951 RDALFRLDWAG
+2951 RDALFRLDWAA
-2962 LPLEAAAGAEGTWAL
+2962 PALEADAGAGGGTWAVL
-2977 LGSEET
+2977 DSGDG

-2991 AGVGFDAYA
+2991 AGVGFDVYA
-3000 DLAEARAAAVA
+3000 GLAEAGAAAVA
-3011 PEVLVVP
+3011 PQVLVVP
-3018 VEGAGEASAERV
+3018 VEGAAEASAEQV

-3038 ELLRDWQSDE
+3038 ELLRDWQADD

-3053 RLLLLTSGAVVARG
+3053 RLLLLTSGAVVARA

-3101 PGDPAGGA
+3101 PGHAGGA
-3109 DWELLPAALTTDEPQ
+3109 GLGWDLLPAALAGDEPQ

-3137 ARARA
+3137 ARALA
-3142 AEALA
+3142 SEALA
-3147 VPAGEPAWRLDVRGR
+3147 APAGAGSWRLDVRGR

-3172 APEAAG
+3172 APEADL
-3178 PLTAGQV
+3178 PLGAGQV

-3229 VKPGDRVMG
+3229 VEPGDRVMG

-3321 SPGKWDT
+3321 SPGKWDV
-3328 LRAAGLDGAHLAN
+3328 LRAAGLDGAHVAN

-3349 AFLEATSGRGVDIV
+3349 AFLEATGGRGVDIV

-3400 EAHPGVEYR
+3400 GAHPGVEYR

-3450 KDAFRYVSQAKHTGK
+3450 KDAFRYVSQARHTGK

-3486 GTLGALLAGHLVRR
+3486 GTLGALLARHLVREY
-3500 HGVRN
+3500 GVRN
-3505 LLLAGRRG
+3505 LLLTSRRG
-3513 PQAAGAAE
+3513 PGASGVAE
-3521 LTAALAELGAR
+3521 LTAELAELGAR

-3540 ADREALAGLLARIP
+3540 ADREALAGLLAGIP
-3554 AERPLTAV
+3554 AAHPLTAV

-3573 LGSLTGERLERVL
+3573 LGSLTGERLEGVL
-3586 RPKTAAALALHELT
+3586 RPKTGAALALHELT

-3653 MWEEASGMTAHL
+3653 MWEEASAMTAHL

-3672 SGRGG
+3672 SARGG

-3710 VSGTAGPVP
+3710 VSGAAGPVP

-3729 GRRTAAAVRQ
+3729 GRRAAAAVRQ

-3753 TPGARERELL
+3753 SPVARERELL

-3770 AVVFGHASGD
+3770 AVVFGHASGE

-3836 ESGATAGAAATAGEP
+3836 DAGAGAGAAAGEP
-3851 AGAAAV
+3851 AGPAAV
-3857 LAEIDRLESAI
+3857 LAEIDRLEAAI
-3868 GAVDAADEAAV
+3868 GAVNAADEAAV
-3879 GARLRDLLAAWNGRT
+3879 GARLRELLAAWNGRT
-3894 AAAAP
+3894 APAAP
-3899 DGAATDLEGATAE
+3899 DAAPADLDGATAE